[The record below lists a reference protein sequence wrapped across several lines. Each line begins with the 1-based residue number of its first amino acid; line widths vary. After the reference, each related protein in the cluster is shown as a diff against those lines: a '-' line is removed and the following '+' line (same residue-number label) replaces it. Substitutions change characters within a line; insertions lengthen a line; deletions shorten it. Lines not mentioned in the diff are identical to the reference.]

1 MWTDWKTEETTDCEE
16 KCCKTGAPVI
26 QQIRNCTIH
35 QPRCDFTECMYYGPI
50 ERDISCYTA
59 CSHCMPGKGHILAG
73 PGIIPV
79 TAALLIS
86 LVITRA

>member
-59 CSHCMPGKGHILAG
+59 CSHCMPGKG
-73 PGIIPV
+73 
-79 TAALLIS
+79 
-86 LVITRA
+86 